1 MRKLLFFL
9 LLLPLAAMAQ
19 GKFGYFSYSEVLK
32 SIPQYKKATE
42 SYNKL
47 KQRCND
53 EIERN
58 KIELTRNYVAFL
70 NGQRDF
76 PEPILRKR
84 QKELQQLVDNSVAFR
99 DQLKAWLLQAKD
111 SLYAPCHNIVDQA
124 LVRVCS
130 EMQLSYAVDT
140 DNSVYRYINPA
151 MGEDITQDIIA
162 AILNPEAPVRSL
174 VKPEEPANVAGDENV
189 EQIETGNSEE
199 KSETS
204 EAETAGEV
212 TAAENNGEVTE
223 TIKE

>member
-1 MRKLLFFL
+1 
-9 LLLPLAAMAQ
+9 
-19 GKFGYFSYSEVLK
+19 
-32 SIPQYKKATE
+32 
-42 SYNKL
+42 
-47 KQRCND
+47 
-53 EIERN
+53 
-58 KIELTRNYVAFL
+58 
-70 NGQRDF
+70 
-76 PEPILRKR
+76 
-84 QKELQQLVDNSVAFR
+84 
-99 DQLKAWLLQAKD
+99 
-111 SLYAPCHNIVDQA
+111 
-124 LVRVCS
+124 
-130 EMQLSYAVDT
+130 
-140 DNSVYRYINPA
+140 